1 MASRPKGFG
10 LTAELQRKKDAKY
23 DPDLE
28 AQIRDWINQ
37 VLGGQV
43 LRPEPDSKDFHETL
57 KSGEILVDL
66 ANALGGKYKKNSSKM
81 AFKMMENIGFFLA
94 FCDTLGV
101 PKSDIFQTVD
111 LYENQNIPGVISGL
125 HAFARKAHSL
135 GKPVPQLGPKEATE
149 NKREFT
155 EEQLREG
162 QNVIGLQMGSNKGAS
177 QAGDHFGRPR
187 QVAGSNVYK

>member
-10 LTAELQRKKDAKY
+10 MTAELQRKKEGKY
-23 DPDLE
+23 DPELE
-28 AQIRDWINQ
+28 VQIRDWINQ

-43 LRPEPDSKDFHETL
+43 LKPEADQKDFHETL
-57 KSGEILVDL
+57 KSGEILLNL
-66 ANALGGKYKKNSSKM
+66 ANKLGGKIKINQSKM
-81 AFKMMENIGFFLA
+81 AFKMMENIGKFLD

-101 PKSDIFQTVD
+101 PKTDTFQTVD
-111 LYENQNIPGVISGL
+111 LYEGQNIPQVISGL
-125 HAFARKAHSL
+125 HALARKAQSV
-135 GKPVPQLGPKEATE
+135 GKDVPPLGPKESTA
-149 NKREFT
+149 NRREFT

-187 QVAGSNVYK
+187 QVAGANVYK

>member
-10 LTAELQRKKDAKY
+10 MSAELARKKDAKY

-37 VLGGQV
+37 VRGGQV
-43 LRPEPDSKDFHETL
+43 LKPEPDQKDFVDSL
-57 KSGEILVDL
+57 KDGVILCEL
-66 ANALGGKYKKNSSKM
+66 ANTVGGKIKFNQSKM
-81 AFKMMENIGFFLA
+81 AFKMMENIGKFLS
-94 FCDTLGV
+94 FCDEMGV
-101 PKSDIFQTVD
+101 PKTDTFQTVD
-111 LYENQNIPGVISGL
+111 LYEGQNVPQVINGL
-125 HAFARKAHSL
+125 HAFARKAHST
-135 GKPVPQLGPKEATE
+135 GKPVPQLGPKEAQA

-177 QAGDHFGRPR
+177 QSGDHFGRPR
-187 QVAGSNVYK
+187 QVAGANVYK